1 MLPPI
6 VLINGKSYL
15 SLVRVITGQAGL
27 TIENGRNSGE
37 RLKLIRGGYPRRIQ
51 TGSLTIVASFERDPP
66 FKVDAMAVEEDTFL
80 VLSADRRVRNVRE
93 PLIKVMTR
101 VISTQPRRP
110 GSVIVQERTPL
121 RLLAIIHDLNE
132 EPSWREDWITSA
144 LEEIFHE
151 AERRKLRSI
160 GIPFLGTLHGTM
172 KKRRFLVL
180 LRSSIE
186 RVFLHHLKQLW
197 LVVPTG
203 TSCKL
208 FEVFEGL

>member
-1 MLPPI
+1 MDR
-6 VLINGKSYL
+6 KSDL
-15 SLVRVITGQAGL
+15 LLVRSGRGGEGL
-27 TIENGRNSGE
+27 TIEEGGDSRRGFE
-37 RLKLIRGGYPRRIQ
+37 LIRGSFPLRIQ
-51 TGSLTIVASFERDPP
+51 IGSLTIVASLEKSPP

-80 VLSADRRVRNVRE
+80 VLSADRRVRHVRE

-121 RLLAIIHDLNE
+121 RLLAIIHDFNE
-132 EPSWREDWITSA
+132 EPSWREDWVTSA

-151 AERRKLRSI
+151 AEMRKLRSI

-172 KKRRFLVL
+172 EKGRFLVL

-186 RVFLHHLKQLW
+186 SVFLHHVKQLW

-203 TSCKL
+203 TSSTL
-208 FEVFEGL
+208 FGVFEGL

>member
-1 MLPPI
+1 M
-6 VLINGKSYL
+6 
-15 SLVRVITGQAGL
+15 
-27 TIENGRNSGE
+27 TIEDGRDSGK
-37 RLKLIRGGYPRRIQ
+37 RLELIRGGYPLKIQ
-51 TGSLTIVASFERDPP
+51 IGSLTIVASLEKDPP
-66 FKVDAMAVEEDTFL
+66 FKVDAMAMEEDTFL
-80 VLSADRRVRNVRE
+80 VMSADGTVRDAGE

-101 VISTQPRRP
+101 VINTQPRRP

-132 EPSWREDWITSA
+132 EPSWREDWVTRA
-144 LEEIFHE
+144 LEGIFHE
-151 AERRKLRSI
+151 AEMRKLRSI

-172 KKRRFLVL
+172 EKRRFLVL

-186 RVFLHHLKQLW
+186 RFSLHHLKQLW

-208 FEVFEGL
+208 LEVFESL